1 MIPYQI
7 ILTGLIASTLFAY
20 TYQLDDSGYE
30 YYKPIVSNNLFRP
43 LGWKQPD
50 SSPKYELVA
59 TIISETYK
67 KAYIRDVRYGRDYFV
82 GIGDNVGGN
91 AVLEINRGMV
101 QLDGEEISG
110 ETFGLLDT
118 SVNKRRKTQNGK
130 VGSSTSSGTGNKST
144 GAKEGSAENTGLRQR
159 TNRGRTGGVD
169 WQAQVQR
176 FQNASPEE
184 RQSMIEQF
192 RQMRGSRGNRRSRRQ
207 RD

>member
-1 MIPYQI
+1 MS
-7 ILTGLIASTLFAY
+7 LFLIANFIFGLQ
-20 TYQLDDSGYE
+20 YQFDDSGYE
-30 YYKPIVSNNLFRP
+30 YYRPIVFNNLFRP

-50 SSPKYELVA
+50 RSPKYELVA
-59 TIISETYK
+59 TVIGETYK

-82 GIGDNVGGN
+82 GIGDNVGSS
-91 AVLEINRGMV
+91 VVEEIHRGMV
-101 QLDGEEISG
+101 RLDGEEISG

-118 SVNKRRKTQNGK
+118 SVNKRRKTQDGK

-144 GAKEGSAENTGLRQR
+144 GAKEGSAKNTGLRQR

>member
-1 MIPYQI
+1 MCIR
-7 ILTGLIASTLFAY
+7 
-20 TYQLDDSGYE
+20 DR
-30 YYKPIVSNNLFRP
+30 YYSPISDNNLFRP
-43 LGWKQPD
+43 LGWTEPNRA
-50 SSPKYELVA
+50 PRYELIA
-59 TIISETYK
+59 TIISEDYT
-67 KAYIRDVRYGRDYFV
+67 KAYIKEVRYGRDYFV
-82 GIGDNVGGN
+82 GIGDNVGSS
-91 AVLEINRGMV
+91 VVEEIHRGMV
-101 QLDGEEISG
+101 RLDGEEISG

-192 RQMRGSRGNRRSRRQ
+192 RQMRGGRGRRR
-207 RD
+207 